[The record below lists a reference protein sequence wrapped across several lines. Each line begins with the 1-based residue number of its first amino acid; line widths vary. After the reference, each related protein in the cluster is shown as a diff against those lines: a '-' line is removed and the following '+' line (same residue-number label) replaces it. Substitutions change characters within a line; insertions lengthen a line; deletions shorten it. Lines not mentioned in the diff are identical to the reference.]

1 MYEPMDDPVREVDRE
16 HRNGARARR
25 QAAKA
30 ESAGVVEDEAG
41 NVHRLKATTLVI
53 PEERRCTAMTVRG
66 TRCKVGR
73 MRGLEVCVFH
83 SHLALTDDTLAALV
97 DQDAKPRLSPR
108 RALQAVVQLRA
119 EELAEAAVGGA
130 LESDGAR
137 ATSAVISLLDAV
149 DPLVTEGSTV
159 TLTRQGME
167 DASYAQLRQ
176 VFGPPNGALE
186 PF

>member
-1 MYEPMDDPVREVDRE
+1 MDEIREVDR
-16 HRNGARARR
+16 RNGNAARARK
-25 QAAKA
+25 QAAKQA

-41 NVHRLKATTLVI
+41 NVHRLKATSLMI

-73 MRGLEVCVFH
+73 MRGLEVCIFH
-83 SHLALTDDTLAALV
+83 SHLALEDDTLAALV

-108 RALQAVVQLRA
+108 RALQHVVQLRA
-119 EELAEAAVGGA
+119 EQLAQAAVGGA
-130 LESDGAR
+130 LDSTGKN

-149 DPLVTEGSTV
+149 DPLVTEGSSV
-159 TLTRQGME
+159 TLTRQGMQ

-176 VFGPPNGALE
+176 VFGQPEHPPNGALE